1 MFRGGLGV
9 GILWAGETI
18 WRIVRVGSVRR
29 VLRMAVPSWPVAPK
43 RAILGIS
50 FFLSSFLFLFFSL
63 VL

>member
-1 MFRGGLGV
+1 M
-9 GILWAGETI
+9 AGETI